1 LLLAGVVLGLSHS
14 AHATYSIV
22 GVDTARGEVGGSGT
36 SCLGGQDVYI
46 IYGSV
51 PGAGVVHA
59 QASFNREGRDRA
71 VALLMQGVAPNEIV
85 DAITDASFD
94 RNASVR
100 QYAVADVT
108 GRVRGFTG
116 TGTGVFAGD
125 RQGAPAGF
133 AYSVQGNILT
143 GERVLTQAAAGFEAG
158 GCDLAERL
166 MLALEAGAD
175 GGEGDSRCTD
185 DGIPSDSAFV
195 QVDREGEAPG
205 DYLAL
210 RVPTSGDE
218 SPLPALRASFTNWR
232 AQHPCPSPVADA
244 GTDDAG
250 MTDAGPD
257 DAGTSDAGSGDAGTQ
272 DAGVGDA
279 GIVDAGTADAG
290 AGREDV
296 SPANADASCG
306 CRTAG
311 HVHTHGAAWLL
322 ALACVSLSCCLRRR
336 FASHRVGCG
345 HTGASALRTQS
356 VSVSRAPICRGG
368 LKKRRFRPGW
378 LIIVLRYAT
387 FVRLFTKPSTRVLPS
402 GQV

>member
-1 LLLAGVVLGLSHS
+1 VFRRRWSIAAHRRASSWLLAGGVLALSHS
-14 AHATYSIV
+14 ALATYSIV
-22 GVDTARGEVGGSGT
+22 GVDTARREVGGSGT

-51 PGAGVVHA
+51 PGVGVVHA
-59 QASFNREGRDRA
+59 QASFNREGRERA
-71 VALLMQGVAPNEIV
+71 VALLMQGLAPSEIV

-116 TGTGVFAGD
+116 SGTGVFAAD
-125 RQGAPAGF
+125 RQGSPPGF

-143 GERVLTQAAAGFEAG
+143 GERVLTQAAAAFEEG

-166 MLALEAGAD
+166 MLALEAGAN

-218 SPLPALRASFTNWR
+218 SPLPALRALFTNWR
-232 AQHPCPSPVADA
+232 AEHPCPAPVADA
-244 GTDDAG
+244 GTDDA
-250 MTDAGPD
+250 AR
-257 DAGTSDAGSGDAGTQ
+257 
-272 DAGVGDA
+272 
-279 GIVDAGTADAG
+279 ADPS
-290 AGREDV
+290 EET
-296 SPANADASCG
+296 SCG
-306 CRTAG
+306 CRTVG
-311 HVHTHGAAWLL
+311 HQRTHGAAWWL
-322 ALACVSLSCCLRRR
+322 ALACVSFRRCLRRR
-336 FASHRVGCG
+336 
-345 HTGASALRTQS
+345 
-356 VSVSRAPICRGG
+356 SR
-368 LKKRRFRPGW
+368 
-378 LIIVLRYAT
+378 
-387 FVRLFTKPSTRVLPS
+387 
-402 GQV
+402 

>member
-1 LLLAGVVLGLSHS
+1 VFALSHS
-14 AHATYSIV
+14 AFATYSIV
-22 GVDTARGEVGGSGT
+22 GVDTARREVGGSGT

-71 VALLMQGVAPNEIV
+71 VALLMQGLAPSEII

-116 TGTGVFAGD
+116 TGTGVFAAD
-125 RQGAPAGF
+125 RQGAPPGF

-218 SPLPALRASFTNWR
+218 SPLPALRALFANWR
-232 AQHPCPSPVADA
+232 AQHPCPAPVA
-244 GTDDAG
+244 
-250 MTDAGPD
+250 DAGPD
-257 DAGTSDAGSGDAGTQ
+257 DAGPSDAGPGDAGPSDAGTQ

-279 GIVDAGTADAG
+279 GSVDAGTGTTD

-296 SPANADASCG
+296 APAKEDASCG

-311 HVHTHGAAWLL
+311 HARTHGAAWLL
-322 ALACVSLSCCLRRR
+322 ALACVAFRRCLRRR
-336 FASHRVGCG
+336 SR
-345 HTGASALRTQS
+345 HT
-356 VSVSRAPICRGG
+356 VSGVVTPAQA
-368 LKKRRFRPGW
+368 RR
-378 LIIVLRYAT
+378 VLRA
-387 FVRLFTKPSTRVLPS
+387 
-402 GQV
+402 